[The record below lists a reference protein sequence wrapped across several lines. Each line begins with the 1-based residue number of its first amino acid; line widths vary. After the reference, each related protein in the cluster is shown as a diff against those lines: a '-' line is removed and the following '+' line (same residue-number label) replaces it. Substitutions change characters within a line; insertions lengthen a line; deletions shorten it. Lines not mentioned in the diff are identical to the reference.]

1 MRSALSAVVAGLV
14 VLSAVAAVPAAS
26 AADPAD
32 AATTDRSPTTADAST
47 ANASTADRAQSDDA
61 CAPLSEGS
69 PPDNPDGD
77 PLGWENGCW
86 YNESIDVDRSDGLN
100 ETELDAVVARSMA
113 RVEQVRELEFNE
125 TVPVRVVSREQ
136 FRAGNATGGNH
147 TVNNTL
153 HQNVKWEAM
162 LMVGEDTDAISVQER
177 NTGATVGGYYSP
189 REERIVVVSE
199 NATAPKMNEITLSQE
214 LFHALQD
221 QRYNLSAYDQYTREL
236 HNARDGIIEGDGN
249 LVDRLYSQ
257 RCASEWD
264 CLMPQTQPGGG
275 GAASIHYG
283 IYFVTYQPY
292 SDGPKFVEGIYR
304 AEGWEG
310 VNAVYEN
317 PPASTEQTIHPEKY
331 GEDPPTNVSF
341 TDTSGEAWTVPHL
354 ENGTVDYAQFGEAG
368 LATMLFYPTYASG
381 GEASPVVGV
390 RSFFNYTAA
399 GSLSTYDPFNY
410 TTRYTDGWDGDR
422 LYPYVTD
429 DSAETNETGY
439 VWKTV
444 WDSEGDA
451 AEFVQGYSMLL
462 DYYGA
467 EPVDD
472 SANTYRIPEGPYAD
486 AFYVNHTGTTVT
498 LVNAPSVEEL
508 SEVRAGAAP
517 DDSGGETET
526 PTDTATDEPGDGE
539 TATDTATDEPDDGE
553 TPTDTATGE
562 PGDEGTDTATETPLP
577 ADGDAGDGGDDGS
590 DGEATDAPAETTA
603 SGGPGFGLAGALVAL
618 ALAGLLAGRRE

>member
-26 AADPAD
+26 AAGQAD
-32 AATTDRSPTTADAST
+32 AATTDRSSTTADAAPAGRT
-47 ANASTADRAQSDDA
+47 QAGDA
-61 CAPLSEGS
+61 CAPLAEGS

-125 TVPVRVVSREQ
+125 TVPVEVVSREQ
-136 FRAGNATGGNH
+136 FRANATYN
-147 TVNNTL
+147 TTTNNTL

-162 LMVGEDTDAISVQER
+162 LMVGEDTDAVSVQEG
-177 NTGATVGGYYSP
+177 NTGAIVGGYYSP

-199 NATAPKMNEITLSQE
+199 NTTAPKMNEITLSQE

-249 LVDRLYSQ
+249 LVDRRYSQ
-257 RCASEWD
+257 RCADEWD

-275 GAASIHYG
+275 GGGASIHYG
-283 IYFVTYQPY
+283 LYFVTYQPY
-292 SDGPKFVEGIYR
+292 SDGPKFVRGIYKD
-304 AEGWEG
+304 EGWEG

-451 AEFVQGYSMLL
+451 ADFVEGYGMLL

-472 SANTYRIPEGPYAD
+472 SANTYRVPDGPYAD

-526 PTDTATDEPGDGE
+526 PTDTATDEPDDGE
-539 TATDTATDEPDDGE
+539 TATSEPGDEETDEP
-553 TPTDTATGE
+553 TTE
-562 PGDEGTDTATETPLP
+562 PGDEGTDTATGTPLP
-577 ADGDAGDGGDDGS
+577 ADGGAGDGGN

-603 SGGPGFGLAGALVAL
+603 SGGPGFGVAAALVAL